1 MPAATGG
8 APSTTVGA
16 TGTPDGAVPAPQ
28 GPGLTGTAEPRRPAG
43 AETAAPVSEA
53 KPSPDSMPSP
63 RPGQEAKPAQDP
75 KPHQEIKSVSEAR
88 IAAPATAGERRAE
101 ESAAGVSAPIPAAEP
116 APVPAPAALPLTTL
130 RQIADAVATGAAS
143 LPDPTSV
150 RAGAVAAAWSAA
162 AQADGP
168 VRLLTL
174 QLRPAELG
182 QVLVRMRLQDGRLEM
197 SLRAEREETAD
208 LLRRDGG
215 LLSAL
220 VREAGY
226 QPDLVTVQ
234 AGRLPGQP
242 DAPPQGAPQGGS
254 PSLPS
259 FAGGQQ
265 QGGASPDQPTRRTP
279 DAPEEGGRRTM
290 EQRDDAYSGDRDRGG
305 LYL

>member
-1 MPAATGG
+1 M
-8 APSTTVGA
+8 S
-16 TGTPDGAVPAPQ
+16 
-28 GPGLTGTAEPRRPAG
+28 
-43 AETAAPVSEA
+43 APVA
-53 KPSPDSMPSP
+53 
-63 RPGQEAKPAQDP
+63 
-75 KPHQEIKSVSEAR
+75 
-88 IAAPATAGERRAE
+88 
-101 ESAAGVSAPIPAAEP
+101 AAEP
-116 APVPAPAALPLTTL
+116 APAPAALPLATL

-182 QVLVRMRLQDGRLEM
+182 QVMVRMRLQDGRLEM
-197 SLRAEREETAD
+197 DLRAEREETAD

-242 DAPPQGAPQGGS
+242 DALPQGAPR
-254 PSLPS
+254 PRRRPIPPS

-265 QGGASPDQPTRRTP
+265 HGGASPDQPARRTP

-290 EQRDDAYSGDRDRGG
+290 EQRDDAHSGNRDRGA